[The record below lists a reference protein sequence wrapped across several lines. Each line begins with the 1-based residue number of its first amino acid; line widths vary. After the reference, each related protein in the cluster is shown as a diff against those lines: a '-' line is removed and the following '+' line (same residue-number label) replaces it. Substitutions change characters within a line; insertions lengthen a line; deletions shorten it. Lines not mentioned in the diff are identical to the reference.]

1 MNSKNI
7 CSEMLIA
14 ALFVRAKVG
23 NNLNACQWKN
33 SEIMTIFTIHLFK
46 KMIQG
51 YICTELK
58 KVYDTLSEN
67 NQAVTQYVQHDF
79 IFV

>member
-1 MNSKNI
+1 MYNLGPNNCMSVNISYKNNIMNSKNI

-46 KMIQG
+46 KMI
-51 YICTELK
+51 
-58 KVYDTLSEN
+58 
-67 NQAVTQYVQHDF
+67 
-79 IFV
+79 

>member
-1 MNSKNI
+1 MSVNIAHKNNITNSKNI

-46 KMIQG
+46 KMI
-51 YICTELK
+51 
-58 KVYDTLSEN
+58 
-67 NQAVTQYVQHDF
+67 
-79 IFV
+79 

>member
-7 CSEMLIA
+7 CSKMLIA

-23 NNLNACQWKN
+23 NKLNACQWKN

-46 KMIQG
+46 KMI
-51 YICTELK
+51 
-58 KVYDTLSEN
+58 
-67 NQAVTQYVQHDF
+67 
-79 IFV
+79 